1 MLSLCRLRMLL
12 EVACRLDVLL
22 SADLALWQHVA
33 IFLDVASLLP
43 VAEHHS
49 HVALADA
56 LVHQFGLLGMGKGVG
71 IYGVVHAH
79 YLQSVYG
86 HGIFGVFSC

>member
-49 HVALADA
+49 HVALA
-56 LVHQFGLLGMGKGVG
+56 VRWC
-71 IYGVVHAH
+71 IS
-79 YLQSVYG
+79 SVSLAWAKESG
-86 HGIFGVFSC
+86 FTA